1 MRIRFRHIFDG
12 EIVETDV
19 ITCSRDQWAARPESR
34 DKSWSVVNLPRAR
47 VQAVQLCLPV
57 NAFKPTAASK

>member
-12 EIVETDV
+12 EVVETDV
-19 ITCSRDQWAARPESR
+19 ITCSQQHWANRPESH
-34 DKSWSVVNLPRAR
+34 DKSWSVAKLPRSR

-57 NAFKPTAASK
+57 KTFKPTAASK